1 MMKGWSLICVL
12 LMACHGL
19 AQAANAVAL
28 QDGVITEQALETKTG
43 QRFELPLSQLLGD
56 SQPRDLKGVNA
67 SLDLSLP
74 LPALKHTSEVTL
86 VLNGTASQELNEH
99 SQLVVSLNERVIEQ
113 YPLNVGG
120 ESFSHRINLPSRLLK
135 PGYNSIKLRAVQ
147 HYSEQCE
154 YPLAPQLWS
163 QINVADSGFIIDA
176 SARPLSLQLSQ
187 LSSLFDRAS
196 WRQQESVTVFSAE
209 RASDP
214 LLSSLGLVAQ
224 GIAQRYDFVPV
235 SLSHQ
240 ILPENERALQ
250 RQMGDSH
257 VAVIIGQK
265 QELSGLVDF
274 SEYPGNGEPGIIIQ
288 RLSGDENQYLLALF
302 ADDDEALK
310 DVAYAFAIPSVPWP
324 ERRWAS
330 IGKLTLPDRE
340 QLEQRFSIPTQT
352 SGAFPLRAL
361 GYQSRTLTGVDAD
374 SIKLKIWNNTWQGR
388 MQVRVHMA
396 YASGMARQSSLN
408 ILTNGVLNGSIP
420 MSDPRGGVY
429 ENYAVTIPAGVMR
442 PGWNELEFQPVMVP
456 QSNGGE
462 CQPFFTGN
470 LATTIYADTTV
481 QKFGGDELR
490 QRDLSM
496 LTGQGYLFTH
506 LPLGK
511 DVAFYLGQADS
522 ETLSAAMTLTAKL
535 SQIYKR
541 PLLKAY
547 FGLAREA
554 MNSDVSQH
562 YWIGAL
568 KNLPEDIKVAVNRDL
583 PDRVELRVPL
593 IQSATIRV
601 HEGAEWLNTLMEKTG
616 LRKTPP
622 TNLTEAS
629 IQFENGLDD
638 TVYAISTELGDSP
651 DHIVFTATDAAHLQA
666 GIKTLVD
673 YSHWGQLQGLVAFWQ
688 PDEEKVTSIGLADA
702 PFSAFGLRGGLGL
715 WVSQYPWRALFLLL
729 VFLGG
734 VIWLTR
740 RLLLQ
745 YRRRR
750 NQY

>member
-1 MMKGWSLICVL
+1 MMKRWGLICL
-12 LMACHGL
+12 LLL
-19 AQAANAVAL
+19 ALQGNALAANAVAL
-28 QDGVITEQALETKTG
+28 EEMAISEQALETQTG

-56 SQPRDLKGVNA
+56 SRPRHLSGVNA

-74 LPALKHTSEVTL
+74 LPALKQTSEVTL
-86 VLNGTASQELNEH
+86 VLNGTASEVLNEH
-99 SQLVVSLNERVIEQ
+99 SQLLISLNDRVIEQ
-113 YPLNVGG
+113 YPLNVAG
-120 ESFSHRINLPSRLLK
+120 ETFSHQVKLPVRLLK
-135 PGYNSIKLRAVQ
+135 PGYNSIKLRAIQ

-176 SARPLSLQLSQ
+176 SQKPVPVLLSELNH
-187 LSSLFDRAS
+187 LFDRAS

-209 RASDP
+209 RTSAP
-214 LLSSLGLVAQ
+214 LLASLGLVAQ
-224 GIAQRYDFVPV
+224 GVAHRYDFVPV
-235 SLSHQ
+235 TLLHQ
-240 ILPENERALQ
+240 TLPADVATLQ
-250 RQMGDSH
+250 REMGSSQ

-265 QELSGLVDF
+265 KELSGLVDF
-274 SEYPGNGEPGIIIQ
+274 SEYPGNGGPGILVQ
-288 RLSGDENQYLLALF
+288 QLPGDENQYLLALF
-302 ADDDEALK
+302 AEDDKALK

-324 ERRWAS
+324 ERHWAS
-330 IGKLTLPDRE
+330 IGKLTLPDRA

-374 SIKLKIWNNTWQGR
+374 SIKLNIWNNTWQGR

-420 MSDPRGGVY
+420 MSDPRGGAY

-442 PGWNELEFQPVMVP
+442 PGWNQLEFQPVMVP

-481 QKFGGDELR
+481 QKFGGDELHKK
-490 QRDLSM
+490 DLSM

-511 DVAFYLGQADS
+511 DVAFYLGQSDS
-522 ETLSAAMTLTAKL
+522 ATLSAAMTLTAKL

-541 PLLKAY
+541 PLLNAY
-547 FGLAREA
+547 FGLAREKL
-554 MNSDVSQH
+554 NPEVVQH

-568 KNLPEDIKVAVNRDL
+568 NELPEDVKAAVNRDL
-583 PDRVELRVPL
+583 PDSVELKVPL
-593 IQSATIRV
+593 IQSASIRV

-622 TNLTEAS
+622 TNLTEAT
-629 IQFENGLDD
+629 IEFENGLND
-638 TVYAISTELGDSP
+638 TVYAISTQLDDSP
-651 DHIVFTATDAAHLQA
+651 DHIVFTATDADHLQA
-666 GIKTLVD
+666 GMNTLVD

-688 PDEEKVTSIGLADA
+688 PDDDKLTSIGLADA

-715 WVSQYPWRALFLLL
+715 WVSQYPWRALVLLL
-729 VFLGG
+729 IFLGG

-745 YRRRR
+745 YRRRH